1 MTKAITNRK
10 TDAGTPD
17 NGGTIQDSFFRN
29 VVQGM
34 RCGIITVDR
43 FGRVI
48 LANELARQILQIDR
62 KEVELLPVSDVLA
75 HHPRLAE
82 VLVES
87 LSMSHLPNRAEM
99 EIRSREDDG
108 RTIGFTISTIPG
120 ESSPEGVAL
129 FFKDLTQVEQREER
143 ERLRDRLA
151 ALGEMAASLA
161 HEIRNPLASIEVTA
175 TLLRRRIAGREED
188 LRLVD
193 KIAAEVSRLNRLVTQ
208 SLEYARVLC
217 PDTLLQ
223 SVVPLVERALDEALS
238 RFPNHKLHL
247 SRNFDPS
254 TPPVPVD
261 ANLIQQVFVNLI
273 VNAIEAMH
281 GNGTL
286 SIEIRPVGRL
296 GGPPR
301 GVEVAVLDSG
311 PGISDEVRD
320 KIFSPFITT
329 KKTGSGIGL
338 AVARKIVECHHG
350 LIDVETKAGVG
361 TTFRVRLPL
370 PGEERDVS

>member
-1 MTKAITNRK
+1 M
-10 TDAGTPD
+10 TDAGAPD
-17 NGGTIQDSFFRN
+17 NRGTIQDSFFRN

-62 KEVELLPVSDVLA
+62 EEVELLPVSDVLA

-208 SLEYARVLC
+208 SLEYARVLS

-238 RFPNHKLHL
+238 RFPNHKLQL
-247 SRNFDPS
+247 SRDFDPA
-254 TPPVPVD
+254 TPAVRVD

-281 GNGTL
+281 GEGVL
-286 SIEIRPVGRL
+286 SVEIRPVGRA

-301 GVEVAVLDSG
+301 GVEVAVRDSG
-311 PGISDEVRD
+311 PGISEEVRE

-350 LIDVETKAGVG
+350 LIDVETEAGVG
-361 TTFRVRLPL
+361 ATFRVRLPL